1 MFNFSLALL
10 HSRPIHGPQSQWGF
24 GYWAPAF
31 FWILKFQLGR
41 PFPPNPTKLCGCL
54 VGLSHTPIWNSL
66 GSLTL
71 TTPSLRLF
79 LSLSL
84 SLSLSPIVIVGASR
98 SSSYVQNYLCN
109 MWQIA
114 PHDCA
119 LAPPSQDLSWTNF
132 VIFWGNFLWGK
143 VWQNGFFL
151 LIYSIIFLGNNWLL
165 CKRLSSQLL
174 VLRTWG
180 YIYCPSKVGSRVLI
194 FSQKN

>member
-54 VGLSHTPIWNSL
+54 VGLSRTPIWNSL

-71 TTPSLRLF
+71 TTPSLR
-79 LSLSL
+79 LSL

-114 PHDCA
+114 H
-119 LAPPSQDLSWTNF
+119 TI
-132 VIFWGNFLWGK
+132 V
-143 VWQNGFFL
+143 L
-151 LIYSIIFLGNNWLL
+151 LHLHLRIFLGQF
-165 CKRLSSQLL
+165 LSFFE
-174 VLRTWG
+174 V
-180 YIYCPSKVGSRVLI
+180 I
-194 FSQKN
+194 FCGGRFGKMVFFS

>member
-71 TTPSLRLF
+71 TTPSLRV
-79 LSLSL
+79 SLSL
-84 SLSLSPIVIVGASR
+84 SLSLSYCYCWCIKVLLICPKLFVQHVTN
-98 SSSYVQNYLCN
+98 SS
-109 MWQIA
+109 
-114 PHDCA
+114 HDCA
-119 LAPPSQDLSWTNF
+119 LAPPSQDLSWTIF

-151 LIYSIIFLGNNWLL
+151 LIYSIIFLANNWLL
-165 CKRLSSQLL
+165 CKRVSSQLL
-174 VLRTWG
+174 VLRTWD
-180 YIYCPSKVGSRVLI
+180 YIAQVR
-194 FSQKN
+194 